1 MTVSDEIRDDLRDKL
16 DPKVMA
22 TAIIVGVI
30 EFELFTDPK
39 GIAAFAQQDAWLSF
53 LLGGLITT
61 ITTYLL
67 VRLASRFP
75 RENLFQFNKKIWGRP
90 IAFVI
95 AVSYLLYWTVY
106 LTLLFQDFST
116 ANKILFLRDTPSL
129 VPMLILA
136 VGAALLVSYG
146 LPAVIR
152 FFQLMLPFL
161 ILPLLLIIVLAI
173 RRVELEHFL
182 PVLSNGIMPVLKGA
196 VYFVGVLQGLEIIL
210 FLSPFLVDVKKAT
223 KPALIGVNSIILIAF
238 AFAVIPI
245 GIMGNENIKESLWPV
260 VETLSLIE
268 LPGFPVERFELF
280 LTLPWLIGV
289 FTTMCLFIYLLSF
302 GIIQVFNLRK
312 RKWIIYSVAGF
323 IVLATYVFPNYTW
336 ALTARKYFYIPS
348 LLFLY
353 VIPLLTLLISILR
366 AKRD

>member
-1 MTVSDEIRDDLRDKL
+1 MSDEIRGNLRDKL

-22 TAIIVGVI
+22 AALIVGVI

-39 GIAAFAQQDAWLSF
+39 GMADFAQQDAWLSI
-53 LLGGLITT
+53 LLGGLIST
-61 ITTYLL
+61 IATYLL

-75 RENLFQFNKKIWGRP
+75 GENLFQYNKKIWGRP
-90 IAFVI
+90 VAFAIVMG
-95 AVSYLLYWTVY
+95 YLLYWTVY
-106 LTLLFQDFST
+106 LTLLFKDFST
-116 ANKILFLRDTPSL
+116 ANKILFLRETPSL

-136 VGAALLVSYG
+136 AGAALLVSYG

-161 ILPLLLIIVLAI
+161 ILPLLLIIILAI
-173 RRVELEHFL
+173 RRVELEQFL
-182 PVLSNGIMPVLKGA
+182 PVLSNGILPVLKGA
-196 VYFVGVLQGLEIIL
+196 VYFAGVLQGVEIIL
-210 FLSPFLVDVKKAT
+210 FLSPFLTDVKKAT
-223 KPALIGVNSIILIAF
+223 KPALIGINSINLLALI
-238 AFAVIPI
+238 FAVIPI

-260 VETLSLIE
+260 INTISLIE

-280 LTLPWLIGV
+280 LTLPWLIGI

-302 GIIQVFNLRK
+302 GIIQVFNLRN
-312 RKWIIYSVAGF
+312 RKLVVFSVAGL
-323 IVLATYVFPNYTW
+323 IVLATYILPNYTW
-336 ALTARKYFYIPS
+336 ALTVREHFFIPS